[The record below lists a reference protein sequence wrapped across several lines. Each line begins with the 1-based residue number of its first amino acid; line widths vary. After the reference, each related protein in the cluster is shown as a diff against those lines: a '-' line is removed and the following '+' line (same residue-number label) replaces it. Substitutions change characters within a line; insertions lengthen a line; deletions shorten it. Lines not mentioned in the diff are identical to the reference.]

1 MGSQNNRVKSFLEAH
16 LLTFQASSEL
26 SVTAWAPTGRPA
38 QKPGCIVNH
47 PLRCVITPCHQLLE
61 ATSAVTKDSPRCLTF
76 QRGSST
82 SGWGRS
88 PEMRSIKES
97 LLEKVFCVT
106 IHPTP
111 FWGFPGTSGW
121 KKKKKICLPM
131 QEIQEIWV
139 QSLGQKMASLG
150 VGNGNPLQYSCLD
163 NPTDRG
169 AWWATVHGITK
180 SQTRLSN

>member
-1 MGSQNNRVKSFLEAH
+1 
-16 LLTFQASSEL
+16 
-26 SVTAWAPTGRPA
+26 
-38 QKPGCIVNH
+38 
-47 PLRCVITPCHQLLE
+47 
-61 ATSAVTKDSPRCLTF
+61 
-76 QRGSST
+76 
-82 SGWGRS
+82 
-88 PEMRSIKES
+88 
-97 LLEKVFCVT
+97 
-106 IHPTP
+106 
-111 FWGFPGTSGW
+111 
-121 KKKKKICLPM
+121 M